1 MEKKEK
7 TPRKPFNFGDSPL
20 VKQTEQTVIR
30 GYEAIED
37 EEPGTVAAT
46 SAVSQATG
54 QVGTAVIPQQTEQ
67 AAGAAGSS
75 SSSSEGN
82 TARRFH
88 KEPTRDIL
96 VHCPASLHT
105 RLTNYKL
112 KLWDDIGERK
122 TINNMV
128 VEAIADWLDK
138 IGA

>member
-1 MEKKEK
+1 MAKKE
-7 TPRKPFNFGDSPL
+7 TTARKPFNFGDSPL

-30 GYEAIED
+30 GYEAIE
-37 EEPGTVAAT
+37 EENPVGDGTARTVEVAAELP
-46 SAVSQATG
+46 QPTG
-54 QVGTAVIPQQTEQ
+54 QAVGTA
-67 AAGAAGSS
+67 S

-112 KLWDDIGERK
+112 KLWDDLGERK